1 MSNFVYVVEKMNSCM
16 SHFRFNSVFENKLG
30 AINFC
35 KQELHDILNNWDK
48 DKEYEIICKQKEENN
63 DKVRVFVPYLVFA
76 PEYTVTKCEVK

>member
-1 MSNFVYVVEKMNSCM
+1 MQ
-16 SHFRFNSVFENKLG
+16 HFKFNSVYENQAD

-48 DKEYEIICKQKEENN
+48 EKEYEIICEQKEENN
-63 DKVRVFVPYLVFA
+63 NTVRVFVNGLVFA